1 MALVAYG
8 CLWDLDYGCVM
19 LCMDVY
25 GHICILDVNG
35 IFKKI
40 KDAFLASV
48 FLSSNDFASG
58 FWESTAG

>member
-1 MALVAYG
+1 
-8 CLWDLDYGCVM
+8 
-19 LCMDVY
+19 MDVY

-48 FLSSNDFASG
+48 FLSSNDFALG

>member
-1 MALVAYG
+1 
-8 CLWDLDYGCVM
+8 
-19 LCMDVY
+19 MDVY

-48 FLSSNDFASG
+48 FYHQMILHQASG
-58 FWESTAG
+58 SQQPGDATGGLAV